1 MSDSTNRKGSIK
13 FALSRIIKKYAMI
26 FVLIG
31 LMIIFTILAPSFL
44 SPLNIKNL
52 IVQNSHILVV
62 AVGLSFVMMSGSLDL
77 SVGYQM
83 SAVGVLTALL
93 MTTKGFS
100 PAAAMTCGILIGMT
114 CGFVNGFIAVKLKIE
129 ALVVTIATTTVF
141 QGVSYLISKG
151 AAYSNF
157 PDSFRLIT
165 KATLIG
171 IPMDVWLAI
180 IAVVIAS
187 IVYNFTYFGRYVKAM
202 GGNPEATRLAGINVD
217 FIRIATFMI
226 SGFFIAIAAFILI
239 SKQGTTN
246 STVGPGTEMTGMTAA
261 ILGGISFNSGEG
273 KMWGLVVGVFVLAI
287 IENGMQLAGWNQYI
301 QYIVKGLVLIA
312 AIGFDKYQRSAKTKK
327 STKKVEATV

>member
-1 MSDSTNRKGSIK
+1 MNQLNKQEMIK
-13 FALSRIIKKYAMI
+13 NKFTGIVKKYAMF

-31 LMIIFTILAPSFL
+31 LMIIFTMIAPSFL
-44 SPLNIKNL
+44 TLLNLKNL
-52 IVQNSHILVV
+52 IIQNSHVIIV

-100 PAAAMTCGILIGMT
+100 PAAAMLCGILLGML
-114 CGFVNGFIAVKLKIE
+114 FGFINGIVAVLLKIE

-151 AAYSNF
+151 TAYSNF
-157 PDSFRLIT
+157 PESFRLIT
-165 KATLIG
+165 KSAFLG
-171 IPMDVWLAI
+171 ISTDVWLAI
-180 IAVVIAS
+180 ISVLIAS
-187 IVYNFTYFGRYVKAM
+187 IVYNFTYYGRFVKAM
-202 GGNPEATRLAGINVD
+202 GGNPEATRLAGINIH
-217 FIRIATFMI
+217 FMRISTFMI
-226 SGFFIAIAAFILI
+226 SGMFIAIASFILI

-273 KMWGLVVGVFVLAI
+273 KMWGLVVGVFILAI

-301 QYIVKGLVLIA
+301 QYIVKGLVLLA
-312 AIGFDKYQRSAKTKK
+312 AIGFDKYQRAVKTKK
-327 STKKVEATV
+327 SRKKVVVAA